1 MSHRTATPS
10 SRSASSPR
18 LELDQHPLVLLADD
32 EHDIRALLAAALRR
46 EGYRV
51 VEAATGAE
59 LLEQVSSSMLFG
71 ERPAPDLIVSD
82 IRMPGFTGTG
92 ILSGLRASNWTTPF
106 ILITA
111 YGTEDLFREAREL
124 GADAVFR
131 KPFEIDDLLTAICN
145 LVPHRVM
152 ARPWQQKTSPEAE
165 VVEGEDR
172 APAPA
177 APDYD

>member
-18 LELDQHPLVLLADD
+18 LELDQHPLVLLAED

-51 VEAATGAE
+51 IEAATGAE
-59 LLEQVSSSMLFG
+59 LLEHVSSSMLFG
-71 ERPAPDLIVSD
+71 EKPAPDLIVSD

-111 YGTEDLFREAREL
+111 YGTEDILREARDL

-145 LVPHRVM
+145 LVPRRVM
-152 ARPWQQKTSPEAE
+152 APSWPQKAKAEAE
-165 VVEGEDR
+165 VADTEQ
-172 APAPA
+172 PAPK
-177 APDYD
+177 DYD

>member
-18 LELDQHPLVLLADD
+18 LELDQHPLVLLAED

-51 VEAATGAE
+51 IEAATGAE
-59 LLEQVSSSMLFG
+59 LLEHVSSSMLFG
-71 ERPAPDLIVSD
+71 EKPAPDLIVSD

-92 ILSGLRASNWTTPF
+92 ILSGLRASNWNTPF

-111 YGTEDLFREAREL
+111 YGTEDIFREAREL

-145 LVPHRVM
+145 LVPRRVI
-152 ARPWQQKTSPEAE
+152 APTWRQK
-165 VVEGEDR
+165 
-172 APAPA
+172 A
-177 APDYD
+177 APEDEVPDTEVTGPTDYD